1 MTKNTRGL
9 ALEILYAVNE
19 EGQYSHLLLHQ
30 VLEKYQYL
38 DKRERAFLT
47 RLTEGTLEKQ
57 ITLDYIIDYFSRT
70 KIKNM
75 KPLIRNLMR
84 LSVYQMMYMDSVPDS
99 AACNEAVKL
108 ARKHGFS
115 GLSGFVNGVLR
126 SVARGWKEVEYPD
139 EKDGIS
145 DAWSV
150 RYSIPAWI
158 IEIWLSSYGNEKT
171 KEILEGFQ
179 GTSPLYIRTSQN
191 KITPLELKRKL
202 EAENITVEEI
212 KDIPYAFRLHGVD
225 YPAVLP
231 GFFEGEFYV
240 QDISSMRVAELAD
253 VKEGDYVIDV
263 CAAPGGKSTHIAEL
277 LKGSGMVEAR
287 DLTEQKVDLIEENR
301 KKHGLSNMK
310 AVQMDA
316 TVDDIKSHDKADIV
330 ICDLPCSGL
339 GVMGRKTD
347 IRYKMTPEKAK
358 ELVKL
363 QQQIL
368 SVVHNYV
375 KKGGTLVYSTCTIH
389 AEENEKNVEWFLENY
404 PEFALVSQEQI
415 FPHAGRQDGFFLSK
429 FVRE

>member
-47 RLTEGTLEKQ
+47 RLTEGTLERQ

-145 DAWSV
+145 AAWSV
-150 RYSIPAWI
+150 YYSIPAWI

-202 EAENITVEEI
+202 EAENIMVEEI

-225 YPAVLP
+225 YPAGLP

-287 DLTEQKVDLIEENR
+287 DLTGHKVDLIEENR